1 MEGGKKME
9 NVENYDEKKQVR
21 EREGERKRGRE
32 RERGRGREGGWWGD
46 GGVQVKPYLG
56 LTHFSVPTRCFLHSH
71 PQVVLTLIT

>member
-1 MEGGKKME
+1 VEGGKKME

-21 EREGERKRGRE
+21 EREGERKRERGRARE
-32 RERGRGREGGWWGD
+32 RERRGWWGD

-56 LTHFSVPTRCFLHSH
+56 LSHFSVPTRCFLHSH